1 MGGRLIL
8 ENSQLMSRPHL
19 QKPLPLPALEKNTD
33 TYRTIELPSEDMY
46 KVKGSKHFA
55 FAYPVYSI
63 DEIKEKLDFLRKEHF
78 SARHHCYAYR
88 LGLDKKVFR
97 ANDDGEPSNT
107 AGKPILGQIQSY
119 DLTNILIVVIRY
131 FGGTKLGVG
140 GLIDAYKT
148 ASKMAIEQANII
160 EKQVKNHYKIDFK
173 YEHMSHVMKYL
184 KDHNLP
190 QENQQFDLN
199 CSLETWVRLADSSQ
213 FEIGICTINGIL
225 TEDEIGIEL
234 LGTH

>member
-1 MGGRLIL
+1 M
-8 ENSQLMSRPHL
+8 ENQ
-19 QKPLPLPALEKNTD
+19 ND
-33 TYRTIELPSEDMY
+33 TYRTIAAPSEDMY

-55 FAYPVYSI
+55 FAYPVYSL
-63 DEIKEKLDFLRKEHF
+63 DEIKEILEHLRKEHF

-160 EKQVKNHYKIDFK
+160 EKQVKNHYKIGFK

-184 KDHNLP
+184 KDHNLS
-190 QENQQFDLN
+190 QMNQQFDLN
-199 CSLETWVRLADSSQ
+199 CSLETWVRLDDAES
-213 FEIGICTINGIL
+213 FEKGICTINGIF
-225 TEDEIGIEL
+225 TEDQIEITL

>member
-1 MGGRLIL
+1 MKTP
-8 ENSQLMSRPHL
+8 N
-19 QKPLPLPALEKNTD
+19 D
-33 TYRTIELPSEDMY
+33 TYRTLVSPAEDMY

-55 FAYPVYSI
+55 FAYPVYSQE
-63 DEIKEKLDFLRKEHF
+63 EIKEKLEFLRVEHF
-78 SARHHCYAYR
+78 AARHHCYAYR

-107 AGKPILGQIQSY
+107 AGKPILGQIQSF
-119 DLTNILIVVIRY
+119 DLTNVLIVVIRY

-148 ASKMAIEQANII
+148 ASKMAIEQAEII
-160 EKQVKNHYKIDFK
+160 EKQVKNQYKISFK
-173 YEHMSHVMKYL
+173 YEYMNHIMRYL

-190 QENQQFDLN
+190 QTNQQFELE
-199 CSLETWVRLADSSQ
+199 CSLETEVRLNDSEK

-225 TEDEIGIEL
+225 AEEEIEVTL